1 MPAFIGVNLSLT
13 ETMILTP
20 SQPNGAEKAVDALG
34 DLTDKEKKLLEAC
47 IGGLKGNI
55 EKGVN
60 FVKNPPQK

>member
-1 MPAFIGVNLSLT
+1 
-13 ETMILTP
+13 MILTP